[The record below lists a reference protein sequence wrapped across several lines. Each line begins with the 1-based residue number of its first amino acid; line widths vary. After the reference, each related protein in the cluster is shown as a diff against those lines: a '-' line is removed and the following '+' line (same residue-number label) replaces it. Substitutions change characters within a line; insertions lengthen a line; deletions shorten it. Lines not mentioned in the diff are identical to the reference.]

1 MMRGLFHL
9 TWLEI
14 KIFLREPLGAVGTLV
29 IPVILFL
36 VVGRAMNRGGPSR
49 TPLGV
54 EFLQTG
60 LPVMVS
66 VFMAIGAVTS
76 LVAIISIY
84 REGGILKRLR
94 ATPLRPQT
102 ILSAHVLA
110 KLLFTAVTLSLMML
124 AGRRFYPPGL
134 QAPVFS
140 FALAVLFSTLSI
152 LSMGFVIAS
161 LVKTARVA
169 QPVGALVF
177 YPMMALSGLFAPIE
191 ALPPV
196 LQNIARLLPLTY
208 IVSLL
213 RGIWTGESW
222 FAHLGDVA
230 ALAIAGAI
238 FLSISARVFRWE
250 RIQSSSRRGSPRR
263 RRIAADRAAFPK
275 TSFRNKR
282 GASCSSPASARSC
295 GRSAWRWTG

>member
-1 MMRGLFHL
+1 MMRGLLQL

-14 KIFLREPLGAVGTLV
+14 KIFIREPMGAIGTLV
-29 IPVILFL
+29 IPVVLFL
-36 VVGRAMNRGGPSR
+36 IVGRAMNRGGPPRS
-49 TPLGV
+49 PVGL
-54 EFLQTG
+54 EFLQSG

-110 KLLFTAVTLSLMML
+110 KLLFTAITLSLMML

-134 QAPVFS
+134 KAPVFS
-140 FALAVLFSTLSI
+140 FAVAVLFSTLSI
-152 LSMGFVIAS
+152 LSIGFVIAS
-161 LVKTARVA
+161 LVRTARFA
-169 QPVGALVF
+169 QPVGALIF
-177 YPMMALSGLFAPIE
+177 YPMLALSGLFVPVE
-191 ALPPV
+191 AFPPS
-196 LQNIARLLPLTY
+196 LQIVARLLPMTY
-208 IVSLL
+208 VVSLL

-222 FAHLGDVA
+222 FAHLGDLA

-238 FLSISARVFRWE
+238 FVAVSARVFRWE
-250 RIQSSSRRGSPRR
+250 
-263 RRIAADRAAFPK
+263 
-275 TSFRNKR
+275 
-282 GASCSSPASARSC
+282 
-295 GRSAWRWTG
+295 